1 MDRIS
6 EQLQQLAASLRPT
19 QEELS
24 RMQEAFGAV
33 QQLLMQHFP
42 QCKVCF
48 GYLGCQ
54 LAAQQISAWR
64 CLLQGCTEEPQ
75 EKNQRRM
82 NDEALC

>member
-42 QCKVCF
+42 QCKVW
-48 GYLGCQ
+48 LEIQ
-54 LAAQQISAWR
+54 L
-64 CLLQGCTEEPQ
+64 
-75 EKNQRRM
+75 
-82 NDEALC
+82 